1 MDLDLTGAGKDWNA
15 IQNALKGKGKAE
27 VVNGAL
33 VDVNLAESVLSGA
46 AGVPGAVNLVPAD
59 VKNKYPAIF
68 ASKDTEFKQLKG
80 STTISDG
87 KARTDDLVVSAAEFE
102 TQEKGW
108 FAFDQTVDFRALLL
122 LSEKLTQ
129 DITSRAS
136 QAKSLD
142 DNQGRLEIPF
152 NLSGKLP
159 GAKPKPDVA
168 YIAQAMGKGA
178 VERGLEGI

>member
-1 MDLDLTGAGKDWNA
+1 
-15 IQNALKGKGKAE
+15 
-27 VVNGAL
+27 
-33 VDVNLAESVLSGA
+33 
-46 AGVPGAVNLVPAD
+46 
-59 VKNKYPAIF
+59 
-68 ASKDTEFKQLKG
+68 
-80 STTISDG
+80 
-87 KARTDDLVVSAAEFE
+87 VVSAAEFE
-102 TQEKGW
+102 TQGKGW

-136 QAKSLD
+136 QAKSLA

-159 GAKPKPDVA
+159 GAKPKPDVG

-178 VERGLEGI
+178 VERGLEGILQKKSPKGGSETSPAQEQKPSDSQEKKKQVPKTKSSRDSKNRSGSKHDGKRRAGSTLIVLTPRRIPRPELRPTATDL